1 MKKHFNWLILLT
13 GGLLALSS
21 CGINPS
27 DYANQDSKVSGDSDF
42 TYPGNMVASDL
53 KIDGILDEEAWSNP
67 DIFSCHFGENNR
79 VTAKIF
85 WGEKGLTI
93 GFTLIDQF
101 ISASTNYSD
110 SEFVIN
116 SDNVEF
122 YIDTKNDGGN
132 GPQTDDYEFLINPE
146 GYAMLQ
152 VGGGKWWGPWSGV
165 VDYAVSVDGT
175 INNDADDDAFWSV
188 ELFLP
193 YETFGFDQTS
203 TVGIAFGCRNKTTN
217 LTTSDWFGWTPDP
230 QIPDT
235 YVAINQTGVQTEE
248 IDNYMINSGTFLKN
262 DDGTYTASSANSL
275 MTLSEVGFT
284 QGTITATMKTP
295 SFSDNGIVFGLS
307 ATDALFWESGASY
320 YFFFIN
326 RDSNAFLG
334 KVVNGTWNT
343 IQVSSNVA
351 GFATDKT
358 VNLRVV
364 IIGNTIYGLIDD
376 TVYITY
382 TDSSFLT
389 GTRIGLRAG
398 AEGVTFSSLT
408 TSEST
413 IVDTK
418 DEPGEIISG
427 FSTVS
432 GGFKNDNGYVA
443 TAQSSLMIKSD
454 ATLDRGTLNV
464 DVMALRL
471 NQYGLV
477 FGLASAS
484 DTFYENSASYYQ
496 LMINTGHELVLD
508 RVENGTIT
516 NLSTRLLT
524 AGYSVNSKYNLKVS
538 FEEGLIKGYF
548 EDKLLILFQDDNPLS
563 GTQYGI
569 KSLFK
574 GTTFSSLNISSVLA
588 DDQTDALIVGDSIM
602 ELWTNADSDLTGLG
616 NITNLGVGGTT
627 TTYWLSMLEIIK
639 ACNPSTLFVDMGT
652 NDLAMGASAQVIKN
666 NYSLFINQIQ
676 EQMPSLV
683 VVIIGI
689 HKCPMRDQYKASIDD
704 IDNYLSS
711 LAAADENIRFI
722 NTVNLFLDS
731 ENQYINGYFADG
743 LHLNRGAYKM
753 IRDLIREALSLPAID
768 DTIAGYDVASGDFT
782 KNDNNY
788 IASSPFSILVNSS
801 DTFVNDGGYL
811 SVNLQATSPSDNGL
825 IFGLSTNN
833 QTYFWESGVSYY
845 FYFISING
853 DLVLS
858 KIVDGTYSELT
869 KISIASYQVE
879 SEYSLKVVWNGR
891 TIEGYLNGDKLI
903 SYKDLNRLAGEGYG
917 IRANGQG
924 TIYSQIGKGVSI

>member
-1 MKKHFNWLILLT
+1 MKKHFNWVILLA

-27 DYANQDSKVSGDSDF
+27 DYASQNDKSSGNSDF

-53 KIDGILDEEAWSNP
+53 KIDGVLDEEEWSDP
-67 DIFSCHFGENNR
+67 DIFNCHFGENNR
-79 VTAKIF
+79 VSSKIF
-85 WGEKGLTI
+85 WGEKGLTV
-93 GFTLIDQF
+93 GFTLLDQF

-122 YIDTKNDGGN
+122 YIDTKHDGGN

-165 VDYAVSVDGT
+165 VDYAVSIDGT
-175 INNDADDDAFWSV
+175 LNNDADDDISWSV

-193 YETFGFDQTS
+193 YETFGFDQAS

-230 QIPDT
+230 QIPNT

-248 IDNYMINSGTFLKN
+248 IDNYMINSGTFIKN
-262 DDGTYTASSANSL
+262 NDGNYTSSSANSL
-275 MTLSEVGFT
+275 MTLSEVGFN
-284 QGTITATMKTP
+284 QGTITATMNTP

-351 GFATDKT
+351 SFTTNKT
-358 VNLRVV
+358 INLRVV
-364 IIGNTIYGLIDD
+364 VVGNTIYGLIDD

-398 AEGVTFSSLT
+398 AEGVTFSPLV

-413 IVDTK
+413 IVDTN
-418 DEPGEIISG
+418 DEPGEAISG
-427 FSTVS
+427 FNTVS
-432 GGFKNDNGYVA
+432 GGYKNDGGYVA

-454 ATLDRGTLNV
+454 ATLDRGTLSIDAV
-464 DVMALRL
+464 ALRL

-477 FGLASAS
+477 FGLASNS
-484 DTFYENSASYYQ
+484 DSFYENNASYYQ

-524 AGYSVNSKYNLKVS
+524 AGYSVNGQYNLKVS

-548 EDKLLILFQDDNPLS
+548 ENKLLILFRDENPLS
-563 GTQYGI
+563 GNQFGI

-574 GTTFSSLNISSVLA
+574 GTIFSSLNSNSNLTN
-588 DDQTDALIVGDSIM
+588 DQTDALIVGDSIM
-602 ELWTNADSDLTGLG
+602 ELWANASIDLNGVG
-616 NITNLGVGGTT
+616 SVTNLGVGGTT

-639 ACNPSTLFVDMGT
+639 TYNPSTLFIDMGT
-652 NDLAMGASAQVIKN
+652 NDLPMGASAQVIKN

-676 EQMPSLV
+676 EQMPDLV

-689 HKCPMRDQYKASIDD
+689 HKCPMRDQYKTSIDE
-704 IDNYLSS
+704 IDSYLSS
-711 LAAADENIRFI
+711 LATASANIKFI
-722 NTVNLFLDS
+722 DTANLFLDS

-743 LHLNRGAYKM
+743 LHLNRGAYKL
-753 IRDLIREALSLPAID
+753 IRDLIRDQLSLPPID
-768 DTIAGYDVASGDFT
+768 DTIVGYDIASGDFT
-782 KNDNNY
+782 KNDNSY
-788 IASSPFSILVNSS
+788 VASSAYSILVNNS
-801 DTFVNDGGYL
+801 DTFINDG
-811 SVNLQATSPSDNGL
+811 SFIAVNLQATSFSDNGL

-869 KISIASYQVE
+869 KISISAYQLANQ
-879 SEYSLKVVWNGR
+879 YSLKVVWNGK
-891 TIEGYLNGDKLI
+891 TIDGYLNDNKLI
-903 SYKDLNRLAGEGYG
+903 SYKDLNRLTGESYG

-924 TIYSQIGKGVSI
+924 TIYSQIAKGVAI